1 MTAVLPLNTINEE
14 KNMLR
19 RKTPARLA
27 ALIVTIGVAVS
38 AIGFAQAQQSK
49 PDMQKIKQLMGKQI
63 QMMTPEYQKKVK
75 GLAPQTKKLLMQIY
89 SQHTRHTDRI
99 TLRHVMLEVLNDY
112 NGMVAGIVTDNPVQA
127 ADSARRLANHRIPRG
142 GLIPYLRI
150 EDINDEKLSVLSS
163 FNDSVEG
170 NAKRLA
176 QAADDGEMV
185 KAASYLSD
193 ITAGC
198 VGCHNVFRDIP
209 GTTNNLK

>member
-1 MTAVLPLNTINEE
+1 MRYRTRTL
-14 KNMLR
+14 
-19 RKTPARLA
+19 LA
-27 ALIVTIGVAVS
+27 SLAVTIGAAFTLS
-38 AIGFAQAQQSK
+38 TPANAGQAA
-49 PDMQKIKQLMGKQI
+49 PDMQRLKQMMGRQI
-63 QMMTPEYQKKVK
+63 QMMTPEYQERVK
-75 GLAPQTKKLLMQIY
+75 ALSPQTKKLLMRIY
-89 SQHTRHTDRI
+89 SQHSRHSDRI
-99 TLRHVMLEVLNDY
+99 TLRQVMLEVLNDY

-150 EDINDEKLSVLSS
+150 GDVNDEKLSVLSS

-176 QAADDGEMV
+176 DAADDGEMV

-209 GTTNNLK
+209 GATPNLK

>member
-1 MTAVLPLNTINEE
+1 MQ
-14 KNMLR
+14 
-19 RKTPARLA
+19 RL
-27 ALIVTIGVAVS
+27 
-38 AIGFAQAQQSK
+38 
-49 PDMQKIKQLMGKQI
+49 KQMMGRQI
-63 QMMTPEYQKKVK
+63 QMMTPEYQERVK
-75 GLAPQTKKLLMQIY
+75 ALSPQTRKLLMRIY
-89 SQHTRHTDRI
+89 SQHSRHSDRI
-99 TLRHVMLEVLNDY
+99 TLRQVMLEVLNDY

-150 EDINDEKLSVLSS
+150 GDVNDEKLSVLSS

-176 QAADDGEMV
+176 DAADDGEMV

-198 VGCHNVFRDIP
+198 VGCHNVFRDVP
-209 GTTNNLK
+209 GTTSNLK

>member
-1 MTAVLPLNTINEE
+1 MRYRTRTL
-14 KNMLR
+14 
-19 RKTPARLA
+19 LA
-27 ALIVTIGVAVS
+27 ALTV
-38 AIGFAQAQQSK
+38 AIGAAFTLSTPANAGQAA
-49 PDMQKIKQLMGKQI
+49 PDMQRLKQMMGRQI
-63 QMMTPEYQKKVK
+63 QMMTPEYQERVK
-75 GLAPQTKKLLMQIY
+75 ALSPQTRKLLMRIY
-89 SQHTRHTDRI
+89 SQHSRHSDRI
-99 TLRHVMLEVLNDY
+99 TLRQVMLEVLNDY

-150 EDINDEKLSVLSS
+150 GDVNDEKLSVLSS

-176 QAADDGEMV
+176 DAADDGEMV

-198 VGCHNVFRDIP
+198 VGCHNVFRDVP
-209 GTTNNLK
+209 GTTSNLK

>member
-1 MTAVLPLNTINEE
+1 MRYRTRTL
-14 KNMLR
+14 
-19 RKTPARLA
+19 LA
-27 ALIVTIGVAVS
+27 SLAVTIGAAFTLS
-38 AIGFAQAQQSK
+38 TPANAGQAA
-49 PDMQKIKQLMGKQI
+49 PDMQRLKQMMGRQI
-63 QMMTPEYQKKVK
+63 QMMTPEYQERVK
-75 GLAPQTKKLLMQIY
+75 ALSPQTKKLLMRIY
-89 SQHTRHTDRI
+89 SQHSRHSDRI
-99 TLRHVMLEVLNDY
+99 TLRQVMLEVLNDY

-150 EDINDEKLSVLSS
+150 GDVNDEKLSVLSS

-176 QAADDGEMV
+176 DAADDGEMV

-198 VGCHNVFRDIP
+198 VGCHNVFRDVP
-209 GTTNNLK
+209 GTTSNLK

>member
-1 MTAVLPLNTINEE
+1 MRYRTRTL
-14 KNMLR
+14 
-19 RKTPARLA
+19 LA
-27 ALIVTIGVAVS
+27 ALAVTIGAAFTLS
-38 AIGFAQAQQSK
+38 TPANAGQAA
-49 PDMQKIKQLMGKQI
+49 PDMQRLKQMMGRQI
-63 QMMTPEYQKKVK
+63 QMMTPEYQERVK
-75 GLAPQTKKLLMQIY
+75 ALSPQTRKLLMRIY
-89 SQHTRHTDRI
+89 SQHGRHSDRI
-99 TLRHVMLEVLNDY
+99 TLRQVMLEVLNDY

-150 EDINDEKLSVLSS
+150 GDVNDEKLSVLSS

-176 QAADDGEMV
+176 DAADDGEMV

-198 VGCHNVFRDIP
+198 VGCHNVFRDVP
-209 GTTNNLK
+209 GTTSNLK